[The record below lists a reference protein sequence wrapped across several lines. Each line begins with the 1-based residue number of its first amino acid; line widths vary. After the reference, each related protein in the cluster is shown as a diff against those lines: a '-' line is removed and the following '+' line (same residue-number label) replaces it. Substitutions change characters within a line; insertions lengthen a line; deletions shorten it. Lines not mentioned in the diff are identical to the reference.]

1 MRKVNQPLIVLI
13 LGLPGAGKTTL
24 GKKIADELHLP
35 FISKDDI
42 KVRLFDVYGWKDRE
56 ASKQA
61 GIASF
66 RIMDYFT
73 EEQIK
78 HGNSLILESTFNP
91 IYDNARF
98 QAWQKEYGVR
108 YVQIYC
114 YADADIVRQRFAER
128 AKNDDRHVSAIE
140 GNEGLQVLENYIQ
153 QGFKPLN
160 IDSTIIKVDTTD
172 FSTVD
177 EAGIIKQVARLLEQ

>member
-1 MRKVNQPLIVLI
+1 MPTAKPLIILI

-24 GKKIADELHLP
+24 GKKIASELRLP

-61 GIASF
+61 GMASF

-73 EEQIK
+73 EAQIK
-78 HGNSLILESTFNP
+78 SGHSLILESTFNP
-91 IYDNARF
+91 AYDDARF
-98 QAWQKEYGVR
+98 QAWQKEFGVR
-108 YVQIYC
+108 YVQLYC
-114 YADADIVRQRFAER
+114 YANAEVVRRRFAER
-128 AKNDDRHVSAIE
+128 AATDSRHVSAIE
-140 GNEGLQVLENYIQ
+140 GDEGLQVLENYIR
-153 QGFKPLN
+153 QGFTPLN

-172 FSTVD
+172 FSKVD
-177 EAGIIKQVARLLEQ
+177 EVHIIRQIRAAG

>member
-1 MRKVNQPLIVLI
+1 MQKNVQPLVILI

-24 GKKIADELHLP
+24 GKKIATSLRLP

-42 KVRLFDVYGWKDRE
+42 KIKLFDVYGWKDRE

-61 GIASF
+61 GMASF
-66 RIMDYFT
+66 GIMDYFT

-91 IYDNARF
+91 EYDDARF

-108 YVQIYC
+108 YVQLYC
-114 YADADIVRQRFAER
+114 YADADVVRERFVKR
-128 AKNDDRHVSAIE
+128 AKTDTRHVSAVE
-140 GNEGLQVLENYIQ
+140 GDEGLQVLENYIH
-153 QGFKPLN
+153 QGFTPLN

-172 FSTVD
+172 FSKVD
-177 EAGIIKQVARLLEQ
+177 EADIIKQIQTLS